1 MIEKLF
7 FLMLLTVAVVFSPR
21 AGAVMNLEPMV
32 PGLSGG
38 VYKPLS
44 VPALTGA
51 NFSATGQV
59 LVNGRFVPIPGYI
72 PPAPTATQAAR
83 TSLWLNPWLVGAS
96 LLAWAG
102 DAGLHSDSV
111 DGWKKTTSAPL
122 TAPWVQPT
130 YPNSPDG
137 IVSAYAMRSNQG
149 CPSPSS
155 GYVETAAAC
164 INGYGAQG
172 GGCQC
177 CIFYPEHY
185 NGQNQLVPKQPI
197 AGYSTD
203 PSSFASNGPEYPPED
218 GCPAGY
224 SGGKAGTDC
233 NLVDPMAAGET
244 TAPATQADFEA
255 LPPPPATALAELAPQ
270 VGVPVDDPVY
280 SPADVAIGEPYTRAD
295 GSTAQPRAKISP
307 AGNGEVY
314 VDTYKMPL
322 TDSTGAPVANPAP
335 QDTQE
340 PQPPAPTQCDKYPN
354 SLGCANLDSPLS
366 EDLQTQ
372 ARGPSL
378 ITPVSLGGSGSCPA
392 PLTATVMGHV
402 VEMSFDPL
410 CQYAN
415 ALRPLVLA
423 LAWLSAGVLF
433 IGGVRNG

>member
-7 FLMLLTVAVVFSPR
+7 FLSLLTVAVLFSPR
-21 AGAVMNLEPMV
+21 AGAVITLQPMV
-32 PGLSGG
+32 EGLSGG
-38 VYKPLS
+38 MYKPLS

-72 PPAPTATQAAR
+72 PPASTAAQAAR
-83 TSLWLNPWLVGAS
+83 TSLWLNPWLVGAA
-96 LLAWAG
+96 LLTWAG
-102 DAGLHSDSV
+102 DAGLGSDQV
-111 DGWKKTTSAPL
+111 NGGGWVMAGGDPAQTLPADTPLKTMYSTGPNG
-122 TAPWVQPT
+122 PWFDSPQAVCVLYGPPT
-130 YPNSPDG
+130 Y
-137 IVSAYAMRSNQG
+137 VSCVA
-149 CPSPSS
+149 
-155 GYVETAAAC
+155 
-164 INGYGAQG
+164 NGSTLDV
-172 GGCQC
+172 
-177 CIFYPEHY
+177 Y
-185 NGQNQLVPKQPI
+185 NGASHYYIQVGSYPNQ
-197 AGYSTD
+197 
-203 PSSFASNGPEYPPED
+203 
-218 GCPAGY
+218 CPAGY
-224 SGGKAGTDC
+224 SGSPCTLTWPQYAE
-233 NLVDPMAAGET
+233 PAADR
-244 TAPATQADFEA
+244 PATQADFDA

-280 SPADVAIGEPYTRAD
+280 SPADVAIGDPYTRAD

-307 AGNGEVY
+307 AGDGEVY
-314 VDTYKMPL
+314 VDTYEMPL
-322 TDSTGAPVANPAP
+322 TDSTGAPVSNPAP

-354 SLGCANLDSPLS
+354 SLGCANLDSPLA
-366 EDLQTQ
+366 EDLQTE

-378 ITPVSLGGSGSCPA
+378 ISPVSLGGAGSCPA